1 MRKRLGTRLGAGAL
15 VALALLAAGCG
26 GGGGSAPAD
35 TTEFHIGWDAQPATL
50 DPVMTTATTTRDIMR
65 NVYEPLIVMD
75 DNDEIQPVLASA
87 YSVSADRRTVSF
99 TLREGVRFHDG
110 STLDS
115 QDVVASLER
124 WIAQSLP
131 GRQFMQGTVV
141 TATGPYTVDVTTPRA
156 MFTTLQLLAEPSLF
170 TPIQPAEVVRD
181 APAEGVT
188 QFVGT
193 GPYQFVEW
201 VTDQHVH
208 LRRFEGYVSPPGPAS
223 GLAGAKAP
231 VYENLYYDFV
241 SDPSTRLA
249 GLQTGQYDAANAL
262 PFDNFAQLEADPN
275 VDTVV
280 GLAGS
285 NGLIFNKRTG
295 VMSSP
300 LMRQAANAALDIE
313 AIQRAAFSSP
323 DFYKL
328 NGAIAADRSSSWY
341 TDAGLGNYNVH
352 DPARAQ
358 QLLAEA
364 GYAGEPVRILTTREY
379 ADHYNSA
386 VVVEAQLNAAGI
398 NAQLV
403 VTDWATLLKN
413 RTDDTAYEAFITG
426 FTPTKLPTRNLFF
439 SNSWPGWTNDPG
451 ITTAM
456 NAITYAADG
465 AAATAAM
472 ADLQQAFYSYLP
484 IVKFGENSIMMGLD
498 AQVDG
503 YRHVVG
509 AGDIFYSVHPR

>member
-1 MRKRLGTRLGAGAL
+1 MRKRLVTGAL
-15 VALALLAAGCG
+15 VALALFAAGCG
-26 GGGGSAPAD
+26 GGGGSGPAD
-35 TTEFHIGWDAQPATL
+35 TSEFHIGWDAQPATL
-50 DPVMTTATTTRDIMR
+50 DPVMTTATTTRDIVR
-65 NVYEPLIVMD
+65 NVYEPLIVLD
-75 DNDEIQPVLASA
+75 ENDEIQPVLASG
-87 YSVSADRRTVSF
+87 YSVSEDRRTISF

-115 QDVVASLER
+115 EDVVASLER
-124 WIAQSLP
+124 WITQTLS

-141 TATGPYTVDVTTPRA
+141 TATGQYTVDVTTPRA
-156 MFTTLQLLAEPSLF
+156 MFTTLQLLADPSMI

-201 VTDQHVH
+201 VTDQYVH
-208 LRRFEGYVSPPGPAS
+208 LKRFESYVSPPGPAS
-223 GLAGAKAP
+223 GLAGAKEP
-231 VYENLYYDFV
+231 VYENLYFDFV

-249 GLQTGQYDAANAL
+249 GLQTGEYDAANAL
-262 PFDNFAQLEADPN
+262 PFDNFEQLEADPN
-275 VDTVV
+275 VETVV
-280 GLAGS
+280 GLDGT

-295 VMSSP
+295 VMSSL
-300 LMRQAANAALDIE
+300 LMRQAANAALDLD
-313 AIQRAAFSSP
+313 AIQRAAFSTP
-323 DFYKL
+323 EFYTL
-328 NGAIAADRSSSWY
+328 NGALAVDESNSWY
-341 TDAGLGNYNVH
+341 TDAGLSNYNVH

-364 GYAGEPVRILTTREY
+364 GYGSEPVRILTTREY

-403 VTDWATLLKN
+403 VTDWATLLQN

-426 FTPTKLPTRNLFF
+426 FTPNVLPTRANFL
-439 SNSWPGWTNDPG
+439 STSYPGWTDDPA
-451 ITTAM
+451 ITGAM
-456 NAITYAADG
+456 DAITYAADD

-472 ADLQQAFYSYLP
+472 ADLQQAFYDYLP
-484 IVKFGENSIMMGLD
+484 IVKFGEHSILLGLLSE
-498 AQVDG
+498 VEG
-503 YRHVVG
+503 YRFVSG
-509 AGDIFYSVHPR
+509 AGDIFYSVHPAGR